1 MNLAKRLIRISAVT
15 AATVL
20 MYEGALSL
28 DRTTEANASLQ
39 TDASPN
45 TQKKAP
51 ETESDIIIKEETVEK
66 TSSVSEKTEKT
77 STKAK
82 APSKTAVSTKSKTPG
97 ETEAATE
104 TKVPS
109 ETAASQKS
117 KAPAETEVSTEDK
130 TPAETEASTEAQTPG
145 VTPEEESEL
154 ASEGIRT
161 ESPASESSDPDTKYY
176 LTSQYLLVPSFKN
189 LKKDLNEMI
198 DTYEGSWSIYV
209 KDLKSG
215 ISLTINDQPQDSAS
229 LIKLYIAGAVLEK
242 IQHQELEETETIDL
256 LLSDMISLSD
266 NEAANEL
273 VRYLSDSHDHQD
285 GMEKVNEFIEEHDF
299 TDTWQYNGL
308 EDSNLWYG
316 DEVNITS
323 AKDCGRFLEE
333 IYDGD
338 MVSHLASRQLEGY
351 LLDQEITWKIPAG
364 IPSEI
369 KTANKT
375 GEKDNTQNDASIVYT
390 PYRDYIICVMATN
403 LTDEDTA
410 VENIR
415 AVSAKVYGFFQEAD
429 AVTAEKT
436 AETEETDDADRETES
451 SEASEESDAGTEA
464 AEEDQDF
471 DS

>member
-39 TDASPN
+39 ADASPN

-51 ETESDIIIKEETVEK
+51 ETESDTIIKEATTEK
-66 TSSVSEKTEKT
+66 TSPVSEKTKKT

-82 APSKTAVSTKSKTPG
+82 APSKTAASTKSKTPG

-104 TKVPS
+104 TKVSS

-117 KAPAETEVSTEDK
+117 KAPAETEVSTEGK
-130 TPAETEASTEAQTPG
+130 ASAETEASTEAQTPG

-154 ASEGIRT
+154 ASEGICT
-161 ESPASESSDPDTKYY
+161 ESPASESSDADTKYY

-215 ISLTINDQPQDSAS
+215 ISLTINDRPQDSAS
-229 LIKLYIAGAVLEK
+229 LIKLYIAGAVLEE
-242 IQHQELEETETIDL
+242 IQSQELEETDTIDQ

-273 VRYLSDSHDHQD
+273 VRYLSDSHDHRD
-285 GMEKVNEFIEEHDF
+285 GMEKVNDFIEEHDF
-299 TDTWQYNGL
+299 TDTHQYNGL

-316 DEVNITS
+316 DEANVTS
-323 AKDCGRFLEE
+323 VKDCGRLLEE

-351 LLDQEITWKIPAG
+351 LLNQDITWKIPAG

-375 GEKDNTQNDASIVYT
+375 GEKDNTQNDVSIVYT
-390 PYRDYIICVMATN
+390 PYRDYIICVMATD

-415 AVSAKVYGFFQEAD
+415 AVSGKVYEFFQEAD
-429 AVTAEKT
+429 TVT
-436 AETEETDDADRETES
+436 TENETES
-451 SEASEESDAGTEA
+451 ETEGGSSDVSDVG
-464 AEEDQDF
+464 EDLEG
-471 DS
+471 